1 MAIDF
6 SEWKPTETTAPVAHV
21 EQKGGA
27 RRRKTGRKTGRKM
40 RKSRKRSVKVSRRRR

>member
-1 MAIDF
+1 MALDF
-6 SEWKPTETTAPVAHV
+6 SEFKPTEAPAAPV

-27 RRRKTGRKTGRKM
+27 RRRRTGRKTGRKM

>member
-1 MAIDF
+1 MTLGYSDF
-6 SEWKPTETTAPVAHV
+6 KPTVTTDPAPV

-27 RRRKTGRKTGRKM
+27 RRRKTGRKM

>member
-1 MAIDF
+1 MALDF
-6 SEWKPTETTAPVAHV
+6 SEFKPTVTTAPAPV

-27 RRRKTGRKTGRKM
+27 RRRRTGRKTGRKM